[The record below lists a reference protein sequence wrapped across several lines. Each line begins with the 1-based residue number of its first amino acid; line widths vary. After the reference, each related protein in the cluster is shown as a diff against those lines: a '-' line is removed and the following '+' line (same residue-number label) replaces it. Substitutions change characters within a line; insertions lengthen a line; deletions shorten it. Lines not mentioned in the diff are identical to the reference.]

1 MLQRNLQLEEQLA
14 QHQRFAALATSRQQ
28 AQTTARIA
36 NGNVSFEGTGLPFS
50 NAINQFSDN
59 SFSNDSTSTF
69 QQAASTF
76 QQPFG
81 TSGATNPFG
90 DSSLGT
96 PGHPGLHSAPAG
108 IGTNAFT
115 FGATAGNGSFSFGAR
130 APYTTDP
137 QCPSPH
143 QSIGDQLQAMLNTS
157 DQGRTLTAEDMN
169 RFELLKFLASE
180 KRQPRAAKPDQ
191 PKKDKDNL

>member
-1 MLQRNLQLEEQLA
+1 VLQRNLQLEEQLA

-36 NGNVSFEGTGLPFS
+36 NGNVSFEGTRLPFS

-69 QQAASTF
+69 QQPASTF

-81 TSGATNPFG
+81 IS
-90 DSSLGT
+90 
-96 PGHPGLHSAPAG
+96 GHPGLHSAPAG

-169 RFELLKFLASE
+169 RYELLKFLASE